1 MQNKYFLT
9 LLVATIPNLLAC
21 GSEDP
26 VPEPPPAE
34 LLAPPPAGQG
44 VQFKMVTRLEP
55 GVEAEH
61 CKFVAA
67 PADGMFVQRDEVRF
81 TQGSHHALLYETP
94 YTSIPTLKEDGT
106 SFETDANGVFDCSA
120 GATADFAVTKLI
132 GGSQNAQGDSFLS
145 FPEGVAMP
153 VAPGRVLLINAHYIN
168 TTAAPIEPDVR
179 INLYTIPEE
188 QVTQE
193 GDILF
198 WYNIFIKV
206 DAQSQSRARMRCK
219 INSDITLM
227 NVQSHMHARGTG
239 YAAMKVG
246 ADPFYT
252 NETWQDVPVKSFDG
266 GFDLKAGD
274 TLDYYCDYTNT
285 GPAAVLQG
293 ARSTDE
299 MCMLVGSYYPADRAT
314 SRCAADLEE
323 PDNTGNLGA
332 EWVGNGEATC
342 ADTFGCIQQGLGGGG
357 DFIDGVATCIN
368 ASDPAVSREVSD
380 ALRCLV
386 MNQDPQ
392 TACQTEFSAC
402 LAK

>member
-26 VPEPPPAE
+26 VAEPPPAE
-34 LLAPPPAGQG
+34 LLAAPPAGQG
-44 VQFKMVTRLEP
+44 IQLSMTTKLAP

-61 CKFVAA
+61 CRFVAA
-67 PADGMFVQRDEVRF
+67 PVEGMFVQRDEVRF
-81 TQGSHHALLYETP
+81 TQGSHHVLLYETP
-94 YTSIPTLKEDGT
+94 YTSIPTLKDDGT
-106 SFETDANGVFDCSA
+106 PFETDANGVFDCSD
-120 GATADFAVTKLI
+120 GATAGFEVTKLI
-132 GGSQNAQGDSFLS
+132 GGSQNAEGDAFLS

-153 VAPGRVLLINAHYIN
+153 VAAGRVLLINAHYIN
-168 TTAAPIEPDVR
+168 ASTAPLEPEVR
-179 INLYTIPEE
+179 INLYTIPAD

-227 NVQSHMHARGTG
+227 NVQSHMHARGMG
-239 YAAMKVG
+239 YAAAEVG

-252 NETWQDVPVKSFDG
+252 NQTWQNVPTKRFDG
-266 GFDLKAGD
+266 GYDLAAGT

-293 ARSTDE
+293 PRSTDE
-299 MCMLVGSYYPADRAT
+299 MCMLIGSYYPADRAT
-314 SRCAADLEE
+314 SRCAAIPEA
-323 PDNTGNLGA
+323 PDDTGNLGA
-332 EWVGNGEATC
+332 EWVGNGQATC
-342 ADTFGCIQQGLGGGG
+342 ADTFSCIQQGLGGA
-357 DFIDGVATCIN
+357 DFVDGVSTCIN

-380 ALRCLV
+380 ALRCL
-386 MNQDPQ
+386 MLNFENAQ
-392 TACQTEFSAC
+392 TACQTQFSAC